1 MTGPTTS
8 SAWRGVVV
16 AGCGLAAALFG
27 GCGDE
32 GGPDGAGSQR
42 PGIGPGVPAF
52 AEEAVARGVNFTL
65 ESGDDGGPKLF
76 PEIMPGGVAIA
87 DLDGDDDLDLYFI
100 QFGPI
105 EPEREGDHRN
115 RLYLNRGDGTFEDA
129 TDGSGAEDDR
139 LGCGVATG
147 DYDGDGDVDLYV
159 TNLGRNTL
167 LRNDGAGR
175 FTDVTEDAGVG
186 ESGWGASA
194 AFLDHDLDGDLD
206 LFVCNYVA
214 WSPEREIECRDHNG
228 RRDYCSPKAY
238 EARTPDVLYRNNG
251 DGTFTDVSAE
261 AGIDVVQ
268 GNGLGVV
275 WGDFD
280 GNGAPDIFVAN
291 DGNPNHLFLGR
302 GDGTFEEAAKARG
315 VYLAGDG
322 NTRAGM
328 GTAIGD
334 PDEDGDLDILVV
346 NLIHQFDS
354 FFRNENG
361 FFVEDTASTGLSS
374 ITRRTTRFGVGW
386 FDVDN
391 DSHLDLFEAS
401 GRVMVR
407 KDAPEK
413 GDRFAENNHLLLGLG
428 DGKYEK
434 VAPVDAWGDGLVHT
448 SRGAAFGDLD
458 GDGGVD
464 VVVVNR
470 DAPAYVLRNVSPRGA
485 WCAVRVLDDHGAP
498 ALGATVLGTVGDRR
512 LRRDQ
517 HAAYGY
523 LTSNEPVARF
533 GLDADTRLQDV
544 EVRWPDGR
552 TVWLGDLDAGR
563 VHVVRP
569 PAAE

>member
-1 MTGPTTS
+1 MMTTGTGRTTMI
-8 SAWRGVVV
+8 AGGCL
-16 AGCGLAAALFG
+16 AALMALAPGCGEVESAA
-27 GCGDE
+27 
-32 GGPDGAGSQR
+32 R
-42 PGIGPGVPAF
+42 PRIGPGVPAF
-52 AEEAVARGVNFTL
+52 AEEAATRGVEFTL
-65 ESGDDGGPKLF
+65 DSGDDGGPKLF
-76 PEIMPGGVAIA
+76 PEIMPGGVAVV
-87 DLDGDDDLDLYFI
+87 DVDGDGDLDLYFV

-105 EPEREGDHRN
+105 EPEREGDRRN
-115 RLYLNRGDGTFEDA
+115 RLFLNRGDGTFEDA
-129 TDGSGAEDDR
+129 TDGSGADDPR
-139 LGCGVATG
+139 NGCGVAAG
-147 DYDGDGDVDLYV
+147 DYDGDGDQDLYV

-167 LRNDGAGR
+167 LRNDGDGR
-175 FTDVTEDAGVG
+175 FTDVTDEAGVG
-186 ESGWGASA
+186 DTGWGASA

-238 EARTPDVLYRNNG
+238 EARTPDVLYRNDG

-261 AGIDVVQ
+261 SGIDVVA

-275 WGDFD
+275 WGDLD

-302 GDGTFEEAAKARG
+302 GDGTFEEAALDRG

-361 FFVEDTASTGLSS
+361 HFVEDTAATGLAPV
-374 ITRRTTRFGVGW
+374 TRRTTRFGVGW

-391 DSHLDLFEAS
+391 DSHLDLLEAS

-413 GDRFAENNHLLLGLG
+413 GDRFAENNHLLLGTA
-428 DGKYEK
+428 DGRYEK
-434 VAPVDAWGDGLVHT
+434 VAPIDAWGDGLVHT

-470 DAPAYVLRNVSPRGA
+470 DGPVYLLRNIAPRGD
-485 WCAVRVLDDHGAP
+485 WCGVRVLDDAGSP
-498 ALGATVLGTVGDRR
+498 ALGATVTGLVGDRR
-512 LRRDQ
+512 LRRDVQ
-517 HAAYGY
+517 AAYSY
-523 LTSNEPVARF
+523 LCSHEPIARF
-533 GLDADTRLQDV
+533 GLDTASSLREV

-552 TVWLGDLDAGR
+552 TVRIDRLEGGR
-563 VHVVRP
+563 VHDIRP
-569 PAAE
+569 PG